1 MKKILMLMFAFFAMT
16 LTSCRDEAGNPDPG
30 KPVNIAGEVQ
40 GTYVGTWTR
49 TNTSDASV
57 APQSMEGTLSFTQRG
72 DENYVVIVKA
82 ECPGL
87 SIDLSA
93 PANINP
99 AYVFFN
105 AISTEF
111 GNYFSGKIY
120 DKKEAQLSFSLT
132 VKEGRKQIIYEY
144 AFTGFK
150 Q

>member
-1 MKKILMLMFAFFAMT
+1 MKKILMFMFAIMAMT
-16 LTSCRDEAGNPDPG
+16 ISSCRDEAGNPDPG
-30 KPVNIAGEVQ
+30 APVNIAGEVQ

-49 TNTSDASV
+49 TNTSDETV
-57 APQSMEGTLSFTQRG
+57 APQSMEGTLMFTQRN
-72 DENYVVIVKA
+72 DEYYVVIVKA

-105 AISTEF
+105 ALPTDF
-111 GNYFSGKIY
+111 GNSFSGKIY
-120 DKKEAQLSFSLT
+120 DSKEAQLNFKLT
-132 VKEGRKQIIYEY
+132 VKEGRKQIVYDY
-144 AFTGFK
+144 AFSGLK